1 MQGYFGGKRVLKV
14 LLGTTS
20 IYTYKEGGAV
30 KPPYVFTTA
39 EKGYLST
46 GSTSDSLLYNAS
58 TNTTSWLPVT
68 GGKSY
73 LLTFPNSNRC
83 IIQWKYGTTITPAE
97 APFGTASAD
106 GKIVTAPANAQY
118 LRIYFNSAGGSTGT
132 MSIQEL

>member
-20 IYTYKEGGAV
+20 IYTYKEGGVA

-39 EKGYLST
+39 ERGYLST
-46 GSTSDSLLYNAS
+46 GSTSDGLLYNTS
-58 TNTTSWLPVT
+58 TQTTSWLPVT

-83 IIQWKYGTTITPAE
+83 IIQWKYGTTFTPAE
-97 APFGTASAD
+97 APFGTVSAD
-106 GKIVTAPANAQY
+106 GKIVTAPADAQH
-118 LRIYFNSAGGSTGT
+118 LRIYFNASGGNAGT